1 MHLTWEA
8 DYAVRIVEYLSR
20 SWQKRDARTIS
31 QDTDVPQRFALKI
44 LWKLLQEGIV
54 VSYKGAHGG
63 YALSRAPGEITLR
76 QVIEAV
82 EGPYAI
88 SRCQLEDCR
97 CVHPQCR
104 FHAIY
109 EEISQMVRQR
119 LDAYTFEGD
128 ETAQKEES

>member
-1 MHLTWEA
+1 MGGRLCCEDRGVFVSLLTK
-8 DYAVRIVEYLSR
+8 
-20 SWQKRDARTIS
+20 KRRPE
-31 QDTDVPQRFALKI
+31 DTDVPQRFALKI
-44 LWKLLQEGIV
+44 LRKLLQEGIV